1 MIPETLSAVNLI
13 FFLLLAFSGLLLFY
27 RLLHF
32 LYGFFP
38 ARFFDDAKTYHRYA
52 IVIPARYESRVIEN
66 LLISIKKQDYP
77 ARCVHTFV
85 IVESA
90 DDPTCGIC
98 QKYQNTDI
106 FVRPDVAVKTK
117 GGALNQFF
125 AAAIKEEAGF
135 DAYFI
140 IDADNILSPS
150 YLSEMNRSFDAGYPI
165 GVGFRNS
172 KNWNDG
178 WVAACSSAFF
188 VGLNN
193 HHNKCRSRFFNTSV
207 ITGTG
212 FYISAGIIKLCG
224 GWHFESMTED
234 LELSL
239 YAALNG
245 IGVAYNERAE
255 FFDEQPRALAVA
267 RKQHARWLR
276 GYHQNTA
283 YRRKLFK
290 SGIREKRVGKIEMAC
305 AMIPIIVPVACAIT
319 YLVLT
324 VALGIAGLIM
334 DGSGTVPAFMSAFIV
349 LLSAY
354 GFFVVYFGAVV
365 LSSRRRIGLTTRNA
379 LCAAFMNPFFFAL
392 FIPCYFVYFFKKNVR
407 WDPIDHTVNT
417 DTTSAG

>member
-1 MIPETLSAVNLI
+1 
-13 FFLLLAFSGLLLFY
+13 
-27 RLLHF
+27 
-32 LYGFFP
+32 
-38 ARFFDDAKTYHRYA
+38 
-52 IVIPARYESRVIEN
+52 
-66 LLISIKKQDYP
+66 
-77 ARCVHTFV
+77 
-85 IVESA
+85 
-90 DDPTCGIC
+90 
-98 QKYQNTDI
+98 
-106 FVRPDVAVKTK
+106 
-117 GGALNQFF
+117 
-125 AAAIKEEAGF
+125 
-135 DAYFI
+135 
-140 IDADNILSPS
+140 
-150 YLSEMNRSFDAGYPI
+150 
-165 GVGFRNS
+165 
-172 KNWNDG
+172 
-178 WVAACSSAFF
+178 
-188 VGLNN
+188 
-193 HHNKCRSRFFNTSV
+193 
-207 ITGTG
+207 
-212 FYISAGIIKLCG
+212 
-224 GWHFESMTED
+224 MTED